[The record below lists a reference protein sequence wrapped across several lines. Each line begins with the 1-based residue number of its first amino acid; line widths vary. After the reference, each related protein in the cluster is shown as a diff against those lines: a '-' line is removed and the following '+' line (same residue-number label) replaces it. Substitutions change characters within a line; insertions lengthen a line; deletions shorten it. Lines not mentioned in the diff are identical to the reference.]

1 MFKNVTQIIKE
12 QFEHKDLIVRMAAF
26 DSKSSYQSHYLGT
39 LWQFIHP
46 AIQISIYWV
55 VFGLGIRNGRP
66 VDGIPFFIWLLLGL
80 VPWFFIAPSIIQ
92 GANSIY
98 QRLGLVS
105 KMNFP
110 VSVLPT
116 IKIVEASYQFFA
128 LLFILVIV
136 VLGYGISPTLYFIQ
150 ILYYVFCMFFFL
162 FSLSVLTSTIST
174 LVRDFQTLLQSIM
187 RVLLYLSPIIWVPSG
202 TIEQIMKLNP
212 LFYIIEGFRDSLL
225 SRAWFFEDPIYLM
238 YFWVLNL
245 TILYFGAN
253 IHMKF
258 RKNFMDYL

>member
-1 MFKNVTQIIKE
+1 MFKNIIQLFKE
-12 QFEHKDLIVRMAAF
+12 QYEHKDLIFRMAAF
-26 DSKSSYQSHYLGT
+26 DSKSNYQSHYLGT

-46 AIQISIYWV
+46 AIQIAIYWV

-66 VDGIPFFIWLLLGL
+66 VDGVPFFIWLLAGL

-110 VSVLPT
+110 VSILPS

-128 LLFILVIV
+128 LVFILLIV
-136 VLGYGISPTLYFIQ
+136 VFGYGITPTLYTLQLI
-150 ILYYVFCMFFFL
+150 YYVFCMFFFL

-174 LVRDFQTLLQSIM
+174 LVRDFQTLLQSVM

-202 TIEQIMKLNP
+202 AIAQIMKLNP
-212 LFYIIEGFRDSLL
+212 LYYIIEGFRDSLL
-225 SRAWFFEDPIYLM
+225 SRQWFYDDPTYFL